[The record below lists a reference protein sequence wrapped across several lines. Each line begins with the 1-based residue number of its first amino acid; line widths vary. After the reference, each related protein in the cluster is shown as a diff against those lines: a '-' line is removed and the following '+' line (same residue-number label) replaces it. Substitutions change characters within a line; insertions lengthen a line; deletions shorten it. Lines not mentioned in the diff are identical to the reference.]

1 MSVADFSARPPARP
15 GSVAAACG
23 LFCVPSSLPPSL
35 PRVHTPVRACVR
47 ACVRRGLAGCCRY
60 TNALRST
67 MSRAQLS
74 FLNVDLRFSPPTD
87 CVSGMMSYPNFGG
100 RLARGRSGSL
110 PCLVLP
116 TDTPRG
122 LSVCLSVIVL
132 KRTTH
137 LSVHVV
143 VLQ

>member
-1 MSVADFSARPPARP
+1 MSVPDFSARPPARP

-23 LFCVPSSLPPSL
+23 LFCVPSSSPPSL

-47 ACVRRGLAGCCRY
+47 RGLAGCCRY
-60 TNALRST
+60 TIALRSL

-74 FLNVDLRFSPPTD
+74 FLNVDLRFSPPAD

-122 LSVCLSVIVL
+122 LSVCLSVC
-132 KRTTH
+132 
-137 LSVHVV
+137 LSSF
-143 VLQ
+143 